1 MIKKLSN
8 LAMIS
13 TMLFGIGVVANAQG
27 SYRQDGY
34 GNRQDSY
41 GQYNEYQRNWS
52 RERTR
57 EFAFLLGYHQ
67 SYSEG
72 RDLREQG
79 YRGNVKNT
87 PGYRNDTNGYMAWMN
102 FESDYRDRYRRG
114 YEEGFRD
121 AQSLRERRY
130 DRDDVERVLGARLK
144 EVYGDGSEYDNDRWG
159 RGRDNN
165 DDRWGRDRDNNDDR
179 WGRDNNR
186 NRRYDRQEIYRLA
199 QQQGYQAGLRR
210 GQEDRRSNRRN
221 EIDRNSDYRD
231 GMQGYRSEYG
241 DRNAYQQGYREG
253 FRRGYEEGFR
263 NGRGNGRWPF

>member
-1 MIKKLSN
+1 MIKKLSRI
-8 LAMIS
+8 AMIA
-13 TMLFGIGVVANAQG
+13 TMLFSIGLVANAQ
-27 SYRQDGY
+27 SGY
-34 GNRQDSY
+34 GQNRY
-41 GQYNEYQRNWS
+41 GQNDYGRYNNSQRNWT

-57 EFAFLLGYHQ
+57 EYAFLLGYHQ

-79 YRGNVKNT
+79 YRGNVQNT
-87 PGYRNDTNGYMAWMN
+87 PGYRNDSNGYMTWMN
-102 FESDYRDRYRRG
+102 YESDYRDRYRRG

-165 DDRWGRDRDNNDDR
+165 DDRWGRGN
-179 WGRDNNR
+179 GR

-199 QQQGYQAGLRR
+199 QQQGYQDGLRR
-210 GQEDRRSNRRN
+210 GQEDRRFNRRN
-221 EIDRNSDYRD
+221 DMDRNSDYRD
-231 GMQGYRSEYG
+231 GMKGYRSEYG

-253 FRRGYEEGFR
+253 FHRGYNEALR
-263 NGRGNGRWPF
+263 NARGNGRWPF